1 MGLVRTLI
9 PELQPAPLAGA
20 GLMVPKDVGA
30 GRSLAGN
37 CTLKEQELEDRDRR
51 EAQDGG
57 DENALRGEG
66 GVNLVLLREQHR
78 VCRDRHR
85 NQEHG
90 DREQELIHDKGREH
104 EERHDRE
111 DDEPQ
116 RGHEVHPQ
124 VAGQSL

>member
-1 MGLVRTLI
+1 MFRVVLVTPNRGMSDC
-9 PELQPAPLAGA
+9 AGMA
-20 GLMVPKDVGA
+20 VSRPKQ
-30 GRSLAGN
+30 AGN

-57 DENALRGEG
+57 DENALRGKCR
-66 GVNLVLLREQHR
+66 VYLVLLREQDR
-78 VCRDRHR
+78 VCGDRHR
-85 NQEHG
+85 DQEHG
-90 DREQELIHDKGREH
+90 DREQELIRDKGGEH

-116 RGHEVHPQ
+116 RGHEVHPP